1 MVSEGVPFTD
11 QQKAAELMPA
21 PAKKAKPAVPLFSA
35 NGTSSKAPSSGESL
49 PQPGASQFA
58 ASIALSLQHYIAVA
72 PDLLLIPS
80 ADAARAAAAA
90 VAAKA
95 AQRAAHLTPAQRE
108 RFIND
113 AAAQVTS
120 LS

>member
-1 MVSEGVPFTD
+1 M
-11 QQKAAELMPA
+11 AM
-21 PAKKAKPAVPLFSA
+21 
-35 NGTSSKAPSSGESL
+35 
-49 PQPGASQFA
+49 
-58 ASIALSLQHYIAVA
+58 A
-72 PDLLLIPS
+72 PDLHFVRS

-90 VAAKA
+90 AAAKA